1 MAGEQLLLTAFMGVL
16 LVAVIALLTRM
27 EDWRSYTPLAGGRGG
42 YVAER
47 DRVHE
52 EKPSGIVRWLTT
64 VDHKDIGMLYGVYAI
79 IAFAVGGLMA
89 VGIRFQLITPEGSL
103 FGANFYNAIM
113 TSHGITML
121 FLFGTPVI
129 AAFANYF
136 VPLLIGAD
144 DMAFPRINAIAFW
157 LLPAGAILIWSGFF
171 LEPLTGGS
179 VQAAQTSWTMY
190 TPLSACSGGGCGAQA
205 TAGTDLMLLG
215 LHLTGVS
222 ATMGAIN
229 FIATIFT
236 ERDSD
241 TSWANL
247 DIFSWTILT
256 QSGIILFAFPLL
268 GSALIMLLLDRNLGT
283 AFFAVEGGGGP
294 MLWQHLFWFF
304 GHPEVYILVLPPMGL
319 VSLILPKFSGRK
331 LFGFKFVVYSTLA
344 IGVLSFGVWAHHMF
358 STGMDPRLQL
368 SFMAVSLAIAVP
380 SAVKTFNWITTMW
393 NGRLRLTTPMLFSIG
408 FVSNFIIGGI
418 TGVFLASVP
427 VDRLL
432 HDTYYVVGHFH
443 YIVMGAIGFAAFAG
457 IYYWFPIFAGRMYQR
472 KLGKWHFWLS
482 MIGTNLTFF
491 AMLLLGYLGMPR
503 RYASYDLNS
512 ATAPLDLITLSHQ
525 AASVGAFI
533 LLIGQLIFVWNIVTS
548 WLEGPT
554 IEDGDPWDLE
564 ETGQKTKEFSWYEDK
579 IATAVTDGGEEEVA
593 TDGGT
598 PAEREGEADHDDHT
612 DPAADPPDDADLND

>member
-1 MAGEQLLLTAFMGVL
+1 MAAEQLLLTGLMGVL
-16 LVAVIALLTRM
+16 LVLVVAALGRV
-27 EDWRSYTPLAGGRGG
+27 EDWRSYTPLAGGSGYGG
-42 YVAER
+42 DSAA
-47 DRVHE
+47 VHE
-52 EKPSGIVRWLTT
+52 EKPAGIIRWLTT
-64 VDHKDIGMLYGVYAI
+64 VDHKDIGMLYGAYAI

-89 VGIRFQLITPEGSL
+89 MGIRLQLITPEGAL
-103 FGANFYNAIM
+103 FGNQFYNAIL

-121 FLFGTPVI
+121 FLFGTPII
-129 AAFANYF
+129 AAFSNYF

-157 LLPAGAILIWSGFF
+157 LLPPGAILIWAGFF
-171 LEPLTGGS
+171 LEPLTGGA
-179 VQAAQTSWTMY
+179 VAGAQTSWTMY
-190 TPLSACSGGGCGAQA
+190 TPLSVEQVNPGV
-205 TAGTDLMLLG
+205 DLMLLG

-229 FIATIFT
+229 FIVTIFT
-236 ERDSD
+236 ERDDSV
-241 TSWANL
+241 TWANL

-256 QSGIILFAFPLL
+256 QSALILFAFPLL
-268 GSALIMLLLDRNLGT
+268 GSALVMLLMDRNLGT
-283 AFFAVEGGGGP
+283 LFFAAEGGGA

-358 STGMDPRLQL
+358 STGMDPRLQA

-393 NGRLRLTTPMLFSIG
+393 NGSLRLTTPMLFCIG

-427 VDRLL
+427 VDLIL

-443 YIVMGAIGFAAFAG
+443 YIVMGVIGFGAFAG
-457 IYYWFPIFAGRMYQR
+457 LYYWFPVFTGKMYQKR
-472 KLGKWHFWLS
+472 LGKWHFWLS
-482 MIGTNLTFF
+482 MIGTNITFF

-503 RYASYDLNS
+503 RYATYEI
-512 ATAPLDLITLSHQ
+512 AGGIAPLNLIQLSHQ
-525 AASVGAFI
+525 AATVGAVV
-533 LLIGQLIFVWNIVTS
+533 LLIGQLIFVWNFVQS
-548 WLEGPT
+548 WLEGPVVN
-554 IEDGDPWDLE
+554 DGDPWDLE
-564 ETGQKTKEFSWYEDK
+564 ETGQKTKEFDWYDDK
-579 IATAVTDGGEEEVA
+579 ITTALTDGGDEEVATDGGEEEVA
-593 TDGGT
+593 TDGGSDET
-598 PAEREGEADHDDHT
+598 ADDE
-612 DPAADPPDDADLND
+612 N